1 MLLVTHQQV
10 SSIKESFGS
19 KQIGVKTTPL
29 FFTTHKCVAT
39 HTLRNIAQEL
49 KHYLRISENYD
60 LRQTIAFIFS
70 NRTIHQRLT
79 ALPQ

>member
-1 MLLVTHQQV
+1 MTIPL
-10 SSIKESFGS
+10 SY
-19 KQIGVKTTPL
+19 TTN
-29 FFTTHKCVAT
+29 KCVAA
-39 HTLRNIAQEL
+39 HSLRNIAQDL

-60 LRQTIAFIFS
+60 LRQPVAFIFS